1 MEPKVEKS
9 FRLIYE
15 DENLAVV
22 DKPGNLPCHPG
33 GSYCENTLLHLLRN
47 AGIAQPF
54 IINRLDRETSGI
66 VLVAKNGETAKSLA
80 GQFKRHTVEKEY
92 TVLVHGAFPQKLSA
106 KGWLTHDDASV
117 IVKKR
122 KFVETADAPDDKAE
136 SAETDFELAATEGML
151 SRVIARP
158 KTGRTHQIRSTLL
171 SLGYPVVGDKIYGL
185 DETFFLRFI
194 TDALTDDDRA
204 RLIFPRQALHASAL
218 TIVANGEKRT
228 FTSPP
233 PF

>member
-136 SAETDFELAATEGML
+136 SAETDFELAATEGMYTGQFHAR
-151 SRVIARP
+151 RVM
-158 KTGRTHQIRSTLL
+158 RTLADVQR
-171 SLGYPVVGDKIYGL
+171 
-185 DETFFLRFI
+185 LR
-194 TDALTDDDRA
+194 TTHGCTSSGSVERHVA
-204 RLIFPRQALHASAL
+204 RLGQLR
-218 TIVANGEKRT
+218 NGEGVHLAALEGRLR
-228 FTSPP
+228 PAR
-233 PF
+233 